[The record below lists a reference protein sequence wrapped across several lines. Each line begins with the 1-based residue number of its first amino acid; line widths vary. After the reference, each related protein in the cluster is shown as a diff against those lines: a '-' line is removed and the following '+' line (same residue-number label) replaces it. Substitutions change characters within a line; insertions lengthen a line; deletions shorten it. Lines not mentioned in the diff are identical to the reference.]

1 MVLPRFSREVR
12 VGVFFLCLVIAV
24 LVYLKWSGAYVKYQ
38 AASTSHTM
46 TESLYLTGGPL
57 WQQPFLFTAKYL
69 RDIWWAT
76 LLGLLGGGAVIAFFP
91 FGIFRKSL
99 QGEGLRQCLVGTLV
113 ATPLMI
119 CACCS
124 SLVVPSLRKKG
135 VGIGPSLSFWI
146 ASPSL
151 HLGGIAI
158 IATLFSWQAALFRL
172 LLAFGTSVL
181 VAAFIGARA
190 SCSLQSPPLES
201 TNSLDLPVSSSP
213 IFALRWV
220 ETTLRLAGKL
230 LPIAVGATLVVGVVK
245 TYLFPGP
252 LPMLQDAGLLQL
264 LMVSLLGTLMMVPTL
279 GEIPLVLG
287 LAQLGLSQ
295 SSAAVLLYSL
305 PAVNFP
311 SLLIVGR
318 YLGWKVASA
327 VGIAVTGIGFAGGLV
342 WQVLFS

>member
-135 VGIGPSLSFWI
+135 VGIG
-146 ASPSL
+146 PSL

-287 LAQLGLSQ
+287 LAQLGLRQ
-295 SSAAVLLYSL
+295 SSAAGLLYSL

-311 SLLIVGR
+311 SLL
-318 YLGWKVASA
+318 
-327 VGIAVTGIGFAGGLV
+327 
-342 WQVLFS
+342 

>member
-12 VGVFFLCLVIAV
+12 AGLFFLCLVIAT
-24 LVYLKWSGAYVKYQ
+24 LVYLKWSGAYAKYQ
-38 AASTSHTM
+38 VASTSHAM
-46 TESLYLTGGPL
+46 TESLYLTGGSL
-57 WQQPFLFTAKYL
+57 WQQPFIFTVSYL
-69 RDIWWAT
+69 GDIWWAT
-76 LLGLLGGGAVIAFFP
+76 LLGLLGGGAVMAFFP

-99 QGEGLRQCLVGTLV
+99 QGEGLKQCLVGTLV

-135 VGIGPSLSFWI
+135 AGIGPSLSFWI

-172 LLAFGTSVL
+172 VLAFGTSVL

-190 SCSLQSPPLES
+190 SCSTQSPPLES
-201 TNSLDLPVSSSP
+201 ADSPTLPASSSP
-213 IFALRWV
+213 LFAVRWM
-220 ETTLRLAGKL
+220 ETTLRLAGDL
-230 LPIAVGATLVVGVVK
+230 LPIAVGATLLVGVLK
-245 TYLFPGP
+245 TYLFSGP
-252 LPMLQDAGLLQL
+252 LPSLQDASLLQL
-264 LMVSLLGTLMMVPTL
+264 LTVSLLGTLMMVPTL

-287 LAQLGLSQ
+287 LMQLGLSQ
-295 SSAAVLLYSL
+295 SSAVVLLYSL

-318 YLGWKVASA
+318 YLGWKVASG
-327 VGIAVTGIGFAGGLV
+327 VGIAVTGLGFSGGLV

>member
-1 MVLPRFSREVR
+1 MVLARFSREVR
-12 VGVFFLCLVIAV
+12 VGLFFLCLVIAA
-24 LVYLKWSGAYVKYQ
+24 LVYLKWSGAYAKYQ
-38 AASTSHTM
+38 AASTSHAM
-46 TESLYLTGGPL
+46 TESLYLTGGSL
-57 WQQPFLFTAKYL
+57 WQQPFIFTVSYL
-69 RDIWWAT
+69 GDIWWAT
-76 LLGLLGGGAVIAFFP
+76 LLGLLGGGAVMAFFP

-99 QGEGLRQCLVGTLV
+99 QGEGLKQCLVGTLV

-135 VGIGPSLSFWI
+135 AGIGPSLSFWI

-172 LLAFGTSVL
+172 VLAFGTSVL

-190 SCSLQSPPLES
+190 SCSTQSPPLES
-201 TNSLDLPVSSSP
+201 ADSPTLPPSSSP
-213 IFALRWV
+213 LFAMRWI
-220 ETTLRLAGKL
+220 ETTLRLAGDL
-230 LPIAVGATLVVGVVK
+230 LPIAVGATLLVGVLK
-245 TYLFPGP
+245 TYLFSSP
-252 LPMLQDAGLLQL
+252 LPSLQDASLLQL
-264 LMVSLLGTLMMVPTL
+264 LTVSLLGTLMMVPTL

-287 LAQLGLSQ
+287 LMQLGLSQ
-295 SSAAVLLYSL
+295 SSAVVLLYSL

-318 YLGWKVASA
+318 YLGWKVASG
-327 VGIAVTGIGFAGGLV
+327 VGIAVTGLGFSGGLV